1 MEKMFWY
8 LRILCTIYRKDIDFN
23 KLVLHL
29 KMLPDAIKA
38 VPLDGMQIHEVTKVQ
53 TICDVF
59 NKQTSFKVMSE
70 VHKLVL
76 LYLTVPVTTAS
87 AECTFS
93 GLKRIK
99 TYLRNLM
106 TQHVLITACFC
117 IFIET
122 KQMILIF

>member
-53 TICDVF
+53 TIRDVF

-106 TQHVLITACFC
+106 T
-117 IFIET
+117 
-122 KQMILIF
+122 